1 MTYGGS
7 REFGSSLAYP
17 LPATHLTVGQYIL
30 LDASATDFVGFE
42 TLAFLVTILFR
53 KLIEGKL

>member
-17 LPATHLTVGQYIL
+17 LPATHLTVMVIKYNNCFVQYVVSVNAAKPL
-30 LDASATDFVGFE
+30 KFKFME
-42 TLAFLVTILFR
+42 H
-53 KLIEGKL
+53 K